1 MFQYDSCRGLEG
13 WIVVCLN
20 FDELIEYKL
29 KEAEHIDFSDNIAF
43 ESKSEA
49 IKKYA
54 YTWAMMPLTR
64 AIDTLV
70 ITLKN
75 PDSEIGK
82 ILKNVCSNFKDNT
95 VWRLT

>member
-1 MFQYDSCRGLEG
+1 M
-13 WIVVCLN
+13 
-20 FDELIEYKL
+20 

-75 PDSEIGK
+75 PDSETINIKNIYAVLMYFFK
-82 ILKNVCSNFKDNT
+82 I
-95 VWRLT
+95 